1 MVWAEAGRPAG
12 LLPRLLC
19 DGAEPGAFLCP
30 TVFSNAA
37 KTRAVDTAGLWLW
50 SVFSSFSKL
59 LYGFNLPQT
68 LWSPVFIWL
77 TCVVAQNFEP
87 TRLPLRPQYKSLIVG
102 TESLL
107 ITHSLNLLHSTNAQ
121 ISGCETHSSCGSSVI
136 NTSCFWKEVK
146 TRLLCVFWKVSEPYC
161 SGSQRMGRTP
171 QVAWSYCTRR
181 RSMQSIFI
189 FWYFLQLFVTEYH
202 HVCPLVMFQCSTQTS
217 DCYYLNPAWSHV
229 SLWICMLINSYL
241 KINQPEGYFSEQIQ
255 VQTNFWFDLQT
266 SLSPKLLH
274 RTVRSSVWDNDSG
287 VHTRYRK

>member
-1 MVWAEAGRPAG
+1 MWNSLQLW
-12 LLPRLLC
+12 LLSDKHKLFLEGSQDTIAVCFLKSLWTLLQWFPK
-19 DGAEPGAFLCP
+19 DGA
-30 TVFSNAA
+30 
-37 KTRAVDTAGLWLW
+37 D
-50 SVFSSFSKL
+50 
-59 LYGFNLPQT
+59 
-68 LWSPVFIWL
+68 
-77 TCVVAQNFEP
+77 
-87 TRLPLRPQYKSLIVG
+87 
-102 TESLL
+102 
-107 ITHSLNLLHSTNAQ
+107 
-121 ISGCETHSSCGSSVI
+121 
-136 NTSCFWKEVK
+136 
-146 TRLLCVFWKVSEPYC
+146 
-161 SGSQRMGRTP
+161 P

-202 HVCPLVMFQCSTQTS
+202 RVCPLVMFQCSTQTS

-229 SLWICMLINSYL
+229 SLWICMLIHSYL